1 MLNSVELNITQLVSS
16 KIFSGDNEF
25 ICDNGD
31 ILEVSRKCNGY
42 PDCPNGEDEQ
52 NCIYNEDLNGGK
64 EYLCLEFWSW
74 DPICF

>member
-1 MLNSVELNITQLVSS
+1 MIHNACPIYVYTRLGILE
-16 KIFSGDNEF
+16 IFSGDNEF
-25 ICDNGD
+25 ICDNGN

-64 EYLCLEFWSW
+64 QH
-74 DPICF
+74 

>member
-1 MLNSVELNITQLVSS
+1 MIHNDIYVNTRVVILKS
-16 KIFSGDNEF
+16 FSGDNEF

-64 EYLCLEFWSW
+64 LISGVLVSVT
-74 DPICF
+74 D

>member
-1 MLNSVELNITQLVSS
+1 MIHNCDIYVNTRVVILKS
-16 KIFSGDNEF
+16 FSGDNEF

-64 EYLCLEFWSW
+64 QY
-74 DPICF
+74 

>member
-1 MLNSVELNITQLVSS
+1 MISSVELNINIYPQCIHSLCF
-16 KIFSGDNEF
+16 KIFLGDNEF

-64 EYLCLEFWSW
+64 QY
-74 DPICF
+74 